1 MANRHNMYGANLKE
15 YTLEVLRNKQEARS
29 TMINWTGV
37 IKNLPLENYQCPPN
51 PTEIYNMVADKYS
64 NPRTKRAVLQTLN
77 CLLGIKI
84 KTSKAS
90 FPIHDLPDFEEVSSI
105 IQKPKNKY
113 QARCR
118 MYANLMLHAGLRIG
132 ETQYKHQI
140 LKNSINVEF
149 QRIFYDNAVQ
159 TAKTQGL
166 VVLLDWLLAEYKDWK
181 LDVSAHRTLRDWMW
195 TYFSDGKNGI
205 GFPNLTPHKLHHM
218 YATYYATKFPPSV
231 LQKQLRHSRIE
242 TTISYYVNIKDDLIL
257 NILNEKPVQL
267 ICSNNKHIRAI
278 GYSCCPLLHG
288 L

>member
-1 MANRHNMYGANLKE
+1 MANSNNMYGANLKE
-15 YTLEVLRNKQEARS
+15 YALEVLRNKQVARS

-37 IKNLPLENYQCPPN
+37 IKNLPLENYQYPPN
-51 PTEIYNMVADKYS
+51 PTEIYNMVSDKYS

-77 CLLGIKI
+77 CLLGIKM
-84 KTSKAS
+84 KTGKAS

-149 QRIFYDNAVQ
+149 QRIFHDNSVQ

-166 VVLLDWLLAEYKDWK
+166 VVLPDWLLAEYKDWK
-181 LDVSAHRTLRDWMW
+181 VDVNTHRTLRDWMW
-195 TYFSDGKNGI
+195 TYFGHGRNGI
-205 GFPNLTPHKLHHM
+205 GFPNLTPHKLRHM

-231 LQKQLRHSRIE
+231 LQKQLRHSSIE
-242 TTISYYVNIKDDLIL
+242 TTMSYYVHIKEDLIL
-257 NILNEKPVQL
+257 DVLNEGNIKLSLV
-267 ICSNNKHIRAI
+267 K
-278 GYSCCPLLHG
+278 
-288 L
+288 